1 MLVVYSRAPEL
12 VDDILKDNRFP
23 SHNYLSWALHGAS
36 SDKLLLSFVAKY
48 EIENL
53 LCEWIHICLLEN
65 LCPSC
70 PNQWMDFIHRT

>member
-53 LCEWIHICLLEN
+53 LCE
-65 LCPSC
+65 
-70 PNQWMDFIHRT
+70 